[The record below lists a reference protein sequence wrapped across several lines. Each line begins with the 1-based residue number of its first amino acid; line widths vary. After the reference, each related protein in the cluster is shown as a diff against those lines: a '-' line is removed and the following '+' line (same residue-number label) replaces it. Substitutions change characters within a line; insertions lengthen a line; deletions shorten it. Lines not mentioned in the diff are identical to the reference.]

1 MGDLKSFHVRY
12 IALRQAIIADGIRHG
27 VPFHLNDLRYLSER
41 IVSEGTSFVLVTL
54 PQLGKALDLGLVSG
68 TLKVPAHFK
77 KRKNTELPSFLYSP
91 FREVFDDTGV
101 LLHEKADIQSIR
113 FLRLFL
119 LFDGKLEIQ
128 HTPQQEK
135 EAVDSFVDRMSALR
149 NQRVDVRDPI
159 LRRARLLLGKVLCD
173 LDLSEILPKHG
184 PGSVAESLD
193 RDERWDFRSWPL
205 RAEKEYP
212 FSRYGTHSLYR
223 LMELGRQIRYT
234 RKSVTRCCLV
244 PKDFK
249 GPRLISAETTV
260 NQYLQQGQMR
270 LIMKYIDRHPIL
282 RHSIRLQDQTFNQRR
297 ARESLSE
304 NQATVDLSN
313 ASDTISVPL
322 FWYLFGEVPKL
333 RRQLMSTRSDF
344 MSYKGREI
352 RIASFA
358 PMGSA
363 TCFPVETLIFWAIS
377 MAALGET
384 EYRNNCDD
392 VRCPTYYKLVRRACQ
407 ISCFGD
413 DLIVPNS
420 SLTLVF
426 AIFHKVGFKVNV
438 SKTCFNTPFRESCGS
453 EWYMKTDVS
462 IIRNRQYM
470 YTPSSLGNYPVI
482 LQLQRKFF
490 LRGMLETAALLTMWA
505 QESYPVLTISIR
517 HTIDND
523 ASYYPR
529 LIHSQV
535 RGSYSLQKWL
545 LDLDY
550 FERESLKIDKWCC
563 ALGAC
568 SDYPSELHYRYNAS
582 YQRIECRVPCLIQK
596 TRTWNCEGYPRL
608 LARLLHDST
617 DRVVTRGLRPKMTWS
632 SLP

>member
-27 VPFHLNDLRYLSER
+27 VPFHLDDLRYLSER
-41 IVSEGTSFVLVTL
+41 INSEGTSFVLVTL
-54 PQLGKALDLGLVSG
+54 PLLGKALDQGLVSG
-68 TLKVPAHFK
+68 ELILPAHFK
-77 KRKNTELPSFLYSP
+77 KRKNSSLPSFLYSP
-91 FREVFDDTGV
+91 FRRIFDDNG
-101 LLHEKADIQSIR
+101 LLLYDGADTSSIS

-128 HTPQQEK
+128 HTPHQE
-135 EAVDSFVDRMSALR
+135 EVAVNGFVDRMSALR
-149 NQRVDVRDPI
+149 KKKVDVHDPV
-159 LRRARLLLGKVLCD
+159 LRRARLLLGRVLNS
-173 LDLSEILPKHG
+173 LDLSDITPRHG
-184 PGSVAESLD
+184 PGSVSEGLD
-193 RDERWDFRSWPL
+193 RDERWDFKTWPV
-205 RAEKEYP
+205 RAERCYP
-212 FSRYGTHSLYR
+212 FMRYGTHSLWR
-223 LMELGRQIRYT
+223 LMELGNTVKYT
-234 RKSVTRCCLV
+234 RESVTRCCLV

-270 LIMKYIDRHPIL
+270 LMMRYIDRHPIL
-282 RHSIRLQDQTFNQRR
+282 RQSIRLQDQTFNQRR

-322 FWYLFGEVPKL
+322 FWFLFAEVPKL

-344 MSYKGREI
+344 MSYKGRKI

-363 TCFPVETLIFWAIS
+363 TCFPVETLVFWAIS
-377 MAALGET
+377 MASLAET
-384 EYRNNCDD
+384 EHRDFRDD
-392 VRCPTYYKLVRRACQ
+392 LSCPDFQKMSRRACQ

-413 DLIVPNS
+413 DLIVPIACLDILFTTFSQNGM
-420 SLTLVF
+420 LV
-426 AIFHKVGFKVNV
+426 NE
-438 SKTCFNTPFRESCGS
+438 SKTCYRTPFRESCGS

-470 YTPSSLGNYPVI
+470 YMPGSFSNYPVI

-490 LRGMLETAALLTMWA
+490 LRGLLETAALLVMWA
-505 QESYPVLTISIR
+505 QEIHPVITISIR
-517 HTIDND
+517 YAVEND
-523 ASYYPR
+523 AEDYPVCVR
-529 LIHSQV
+529 TQV
-535 RGSYSLQKWL
+535 RGPYSLQKWL
-545 LDLDY
+545 LGLDF
-550 FERESLKIDKWCC
+550 FERESLKIDKWPC
-563 ALGAC
+563 ALGAL
-568 SDYPSELHYRYNAS
+568 SDYPSDMHYRYNAS
-582 YQRIECRVPCLIQK
+582 YQRLECRVPCLIQK
-596 TRTWNCEGYPRL
+596 TRSWNCEGYPRL
-608 LARLLHDST
+608 TARLLHDST